1 MLVDTIHVSFGRYC
15 TVRSKSVR
23 FCTQAE
29 LIRMARFEFLL
40 TVRRTGHE
48 GQKLQQKV
56 TSISMNILP
65 ISLRIIVFDR
75 ECIEE
80 VSDVIP

>member
-1 MLVDTIHVSFGRYC
+1 MVVDIHVSVGRYY

-29 LIRMARFEFLL
+29 LIHTARFEFLL
-40 TVRRTGHE
+40 AVGRTGHE
-48 GQKLQQKV
+48 GQKLRQKA
-56 TSISMNILP
+56 TSVSMNILP

-80 VSDVIP
+80 VSDVIS